1 MDPQGVA
8 SAIADYG
15 FPIVSSGLLLY
26 LVYFIWKFITE
37 QIEPLI
43 EEIHGTSIRLID
55 KVRML
60 DNDNIRLQQKLDTVI
75 EIREAEHVKRSMDS
89 SHATEIV
96 HRFKN
101 PSFSGVGTSSHYL
114 TIENQEKSRKDKI
127 KEEIDAE
134 LQRIE
139 RESENTTLAKF
150 LRNLESRIYSQLSKQ
165 LVEQMFGNEE
175 GAQAGSFFVEGNTV
189 SYEKTLGADGQEVI
203 IMTIVAEDGS
213 ITTIEIPIGV
223 GNLGG

>member
-1 MDPQGVA
+1 M
-8 SAIADYG
+8 
-15 FPIVSSGLLLY
+15 SSVVWTVLLILTT
-26 LVYFIWKFITE
+26 I
-37 QIEPLI
+37 
-43 EEIHGTSIRLID
+43 S
-55 KVRML
+55 
-60 DNDNIRLQQKLDTVI
+60 
-75 EIREAEHVKRSMDS
+75 S

-175 GAQAGSFFVEGNTV
+175 GAEAGSFFVEGNTV

>member
-1 MDPQGVA
+1 M
-8 SAIADYG
+8 
-15 FPIVSSGLLLY
+15 SSVVWTVLLILTT
-26 LVYFIWKFITE
+26 I
-37 QIEPLI
+37 
-43 EEIHGTSIRLID
+43 S
-55 KVRML
+55 
-60 DNDNIRLQQKLDTVI
+60 
-75 EIREAEHVKRSMDS
+75 S

-150 LRNLESRIYSQLSKQ
+150 LRNL
-165 LVEQMFGNEE
+165 
-175 GAQAGSFFVEGNTV
+175 
-189 SYEKTLGADGQEVI
+189 
-203 IMTIVAEDGS
+203 
-213 ITTIEIPIGV
+213 
-223 GNLGG
+223 